1 MLNLQIIANEDNMA
15 VQLKIN
21 IKNKRASF
29 DYEFIEKY
37 TAGLVLLGTEI
48 KSIRLGKVSMNDSYC
63 HFQDGELYVKNLS
76 ISEYEFGTHYNHE
89 VRRERKLLLSR
100 RELNKLDRKVKESGL
115 TIVPTRLFINDKGL
129 AKLEIALAR
138 GKANYDK
145 RQSLKT
151 KDAAREMDK
160 VRK

>member
-1 MLNLQIIANEDNMA
+1 MA
-15 VQLKIN
+15 IQQNIN

-29 DYEFIEKY
+29 DFEIIDRY

-63 HFQDGELYVKNLS
+63 LFLGGELYVKNLS
-76 ISEYEFGTHYNHE
+76 ISEYEFGTRYNHE
-89 VRRERKLLLSR
+89 VRRDRKLLLSK

-115 TIVPTRLFINDKGL
+115 TIVPIRLFMNDKGL

-138 GKANYDK
+138 GKAKYDK

-151 KDAAREMDK
+151 KDAIREIERD
-160 VRK
+160 RN